1 MWLLNSIYAVA
12 LGLLSPL
19 ITWRLLRHGR
29 YRRGLSEKLL
39 GRLPISDGSRLVV
52 WFHAVSV
59 GEVLQLPK
67 VVAEFRRHT
76 ANRCDI
82 VISTSTDTG
91 YDLAVQRFADCTVTW
106 FPLDFSWAVN
116 KALDRVRPDLVV
128 LTELEIWPGFLG
140 ACRERKIAT
149 GLINAR
155 MSDRSFRG
163 YRRIRRWIAP
173 LMEQFT
179 VVATQTDEYASR
191 LIELG
196 ASEEHTTVTGSV
208 KFDGVQM
215 ERDNPETQKLGRLF
229 DLQEDDLVLI
239 AGSTQDP
246 EERYAVDAVEQ
257 LQSEY
262 PHLRL
267 ILVPRHPERFDLV
280 ASMLRERGTKFVR
293 RSQLQDNS
301 IVLPQSVIL
310 LDTIGELGAC
320 WGLAN
325 LAFVGGS
332 FGRRGGQ
339 NMLEPAA
346 YGAAVMFGPN
356 TWNFKD
362 IVHRLLHRNAA
373 IELTDSD
380 AFAPT
385 VASLIKDASRRTHLG
400 EAAQEFIRTQ
410 QGAIAQTVTLLAA
423 ALPEASASHRS
434 AA

>member
-196 ASEEHTTVTGSV
+196 APEEHTTVTGSV

>member
-149 GLINAR
+149 ALINAR

-196 ASEEHTTVTGSV
+196 APEEHTTVTGSV

-262 PHLRL
+262 PQLRL
-267 ILVPRHPERFDLV
+267 ILVPRHPERFDAV
-280 ASMLRERGTKFVR
+280 ASMLRERGTQFVR

-380 AFAPT
+380 AFTPT
-385 VASLIKDASRRTHLG
+385 VASLIKDLSQRTHLG

-423 ALPEASASHRS
+423 ALPETSASHRS